1 MVGFGLKLHEPF
13 THVIQE
19 PHRKGVAPVG
29 CDVVGVA
36 GEIADHLVDAVHT
49 DRGEVVSECAEIA
62 LRVREKPLIDV
73 ALNDLT
79 LDFQGLLGKIEE
91 MIKTLVELFF
101 VALIEVPEARAI
113 DCHHTQ
119 RARLLGR
126 AKEAVA
132 AL

>member
-1 MVGFGLKLHEPF
+1 M
-13 THVIQE
+13 
-19 PHRKGVAPVG
+19 
-29 CDVVGVA
+29 
-36 GEIADHLVDAVHT
+36 
-49 DRGEVVSECAEIA
+49 VSECAEIA
-62 LRVREKPLIDV
+62 LRVREKSLIDV

-113 DCHHTQ
+113 DCHNTQ